1 MTEPLPSMM
10 MGLAIGG
17 SPFGPY
23 HALSMA
29 VNVYVPLAARL
40 IVSAPGFAL
49 ASLIAL
55 ISPATSPSGM
65 LKVVAQP
72 RVSTHVQIA
81 ATTRAKVAPF
91 RTEILRRVELGAVIV
106 FIKGGFLLFRIG
118 TELGPPAAPAFEWH
132 YRKNCRRWQRFCVE

>member
-1 MTEPLPSMM
+1 MVAPLPSIVIS
-10 MGLAIGG
+10 LAIGG

-23 HALSMA
+23 QALSIA

-55 ISPATSPSGM
+55 ISPATSPSGT
-65 LKVVAQP
+65 LKVVAQLC
-72 RVSTHVQIA
+72 VTAHVQIA
-81 ATTRAKVAPF
+81 ATTRAMVAPF

-118 TELGPPAAPAFEWH
+118 TESGPPATPAFEWH
-132 YRKNCRRWQRFCVE
+132 YRKNCRR